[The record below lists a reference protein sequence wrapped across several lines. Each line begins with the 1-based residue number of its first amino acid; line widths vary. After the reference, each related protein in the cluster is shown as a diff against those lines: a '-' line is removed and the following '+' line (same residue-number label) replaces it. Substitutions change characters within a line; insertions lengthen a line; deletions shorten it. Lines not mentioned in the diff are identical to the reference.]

1 MAKSNLFKH
10 WPTILLGLAVAAIL
24 LVAVFSFQLDQTDTA
39 VVTTFGRPAEVT
51 EPGLHFRWP
60 FPFQRVYR
68 FDRRVRSFEGG
79 AGKLEETITKDN
91 HNIIVGIYVDFR
103 ISQAEQ
109 FFRTFENITR
119 AEDDLN
125 SWMRSAK
132 KTAIGKYNFSQ
143 LVNTDPAK
151 MCLVEIQDQILAEL
165 RSKSSGYGLEI
176 LRVGIN
182 TINVP
187 QDVSAKVFERM
198 IAERKLIADRYLA
211 EGDAEAK
218 KIRIAADRERTI
230 RLADAE
236 AKAKEIRAEG
246 DAEAARSYAVFQ
258 QNPELAKFLRKLD
271 SLRQIVPGRTTL
283 VLDTDTAPFDI
294 LKSGAEQLSPV
305 QK

>member
-187 QDVSAKVFERM
+187 KDVSAKVFERM

>member
-1 MAKSNLFKH
+1 MSSGNFFKH
-10 WPTILLGLAVAAIL
+10 VPTLLLGLAVAAIL
-24 LVAVFSFQLDQTDTA
+24 LIAVFSFQLNQTETA
-39 VVTTFGRPAEVT
+39 VVTTFGRPAQVT

-60 FPFQRVYR
+60 FPFQRIYR
-68 FDRRVRSFEGG
+68 FDKRIRSFEGG

-103 ISQAEQ
+103 ISQPEQ

-151 MCLVEIQDQILAEL
+151 MCLVEIQEQILAEL

>member
-151 MCLVEIQDQILAEL
+151 MCLVEIQEQILSEL